1 MRGKEIQKYKKKK
14 SERGIMREKRNRQ
27 THPERERERERE
39 REKMSINAG
48 QKSETDPT

>member
-1 MRGKEIQKYKKKK
+1 MRGKAIQKYKKKK

-27 THPERERERERE
+27 THPERERERE
-39 REKMSINAG
+39 KMSINAG